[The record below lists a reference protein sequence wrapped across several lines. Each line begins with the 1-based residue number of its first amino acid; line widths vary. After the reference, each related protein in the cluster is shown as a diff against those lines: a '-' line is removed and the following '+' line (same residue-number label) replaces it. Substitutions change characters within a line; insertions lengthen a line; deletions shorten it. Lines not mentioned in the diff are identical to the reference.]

1 MKWSDARQDT
11 TEGWLISMIKMKKWE
26 VRKDRLEAIFHGILD
41 GVMLLNVEYIKVSL
55 IPPLRRSDV
64 VRCTIHKVSH
74 CCCKKDRSDMMYVT
88 SRCLSFAGCM
98 WHSKVFL
105 TLDERR
111 NRCGVMYGASKCP
124 SFLLCCL
131 LGFDSCKDYQSSFL
145 HIHIFMRRQIV
156 KCLT

>member
-11 TEGWLISMIKMKKWE
+11 TEGWLISMIMMKKWE
-26 VRKDRLEAIFHGILD
+26 VRKDRLEAIFRGILD
-41 GVMLLNVEYIKVSL
+41 GGMLLNV
-55 IPPLRRSDV
+55 RRSDV
-64 VRCTIHKVSH
+64 VRCTIRKVSH
-74 CCCKKDRSDMMYVT
+74 CCCKNDRSDMMYVT
-88 SRCLSFAGCM
+88 SRCLSFPGCM
-98 WHSKVFL
+98 WRSKVFL

-124 SFLLCCL
+124 SFLLCYL